1 MLILVFPPAI
11 GTLLYSWVY
20 GGNSIP
26 YLANFVLLAMTTSY
40 FMESVIIYFAVPFTV
55 ISVVFMIFSP
65 ETIAGSEYSMAGVVT
80 RVFLFIVTAI
90 LLYFATKRGAGVV
103 KKTEETLSIVQNNA
117 KVANTI
123 STNLNTTIHKS
134 MSSVHALA
142 DGSSSVKSAASQMG
156 QVVEDTANATVSV
169 MDKIN
174 AATTEIN
181 RNHELAVSLDQG
193 FQKVQSAVEKG
204 NGGYSLTAE
213 NEEIVAIQQVDDT
226 RFNLIGKKAGIT
238 TVFVRDEAEQ
248 ELSLTVTVVQADK
261 VANLGSGNYFKVPF
275 EYNGTADES
284 LKNLSTLTFEARFN
298 IESLNGN
305 DNGNARINTVM
316 GIEKKFLLR
325 VDVHK
330 GGSNDE
336 ERFLQLAADDKG
348 SIRYEGSTKIETNKW
363 YDVAVVLDNS
373 KSGSER
379 SALYVNGVRETLQLS
394 NGTPD
399 DLKEINLTS
408 DFYIGQSDGKRRL
421 NGAISYARIWTK
433 ALSDQQIS
441 EQSGK
446 LLSEDKDGMVANWLF
461 NNGNGNTKTFV
472 SLAGKSF
479 EAEAA
484 NIVSSW
490 KTDPILETSAPTE

>member
-1 MLILVFPPAI
+1 MKRIY
-11 GTLLYSWVY
+11 TYMCLLLLS
-20 GGNSIP
+20 
-26 YLANFVLLAMTTSY
+26 VLS
-40 FMESVIIYFAVPFTV
+40 FAVTGCDDDDDDDVAKDLIELIVNKPVIRIGQNEEAKVNVVVGNGNYTV
-55 ISVVFMIFSP
+55 RSFN
-65 ETIAGSEYSMAGVVT
+65 
-80 RVFLFIVTAI
+80 TAI
-90 LLYFATKRGAGVV
+90 AT
-103 KKTEETLSIVQNNA
+103 
-117 KVANTI
+117 
-123 STNLNTTIHKS
+123 
-134 MSSVHALA
+134 
-142 DGSSSVKSAASQMG
+142 
-156 QVVEDTANATVSV
+156 ATVSGELITVKSGSQNGATTVEV
-169 MDKIN
+169 MDGEGVVANISVNVGVFELEVNEPEVVLEVAGEKQLVNTDQFRPFYTLTGLKNGHTTVTFTDHKGKQAVVQVTVKPISIDVSNLTPRAGVNNKIMI
-174 AATTEIN
+174 T
-181 RNHELAVSLDQG
+181 
-193 FQKVQSAVEKG
+193 VEKG

-213 NEEIVAIQQVDDT
+213 DEEIVAIQQVDDT

-284 LKNLSTLTFEARFN
+284 LKNLSTITFEARFN

-379 SALYVNGVRETLQLS
+379 IALYVNGVRETLQLS

-490 KTDPILETSAPTE
+490 KTDPILETSTPTE